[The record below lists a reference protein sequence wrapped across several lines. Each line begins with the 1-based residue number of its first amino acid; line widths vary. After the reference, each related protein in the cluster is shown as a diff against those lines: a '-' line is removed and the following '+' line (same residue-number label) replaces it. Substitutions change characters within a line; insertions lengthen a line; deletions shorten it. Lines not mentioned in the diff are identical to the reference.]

1 MTDKTTKWMIY
12 ESIKIILLAIIAICA
27 IYMANSEH
35 NRNNPPKFEEM
46 EFVDLRDFCD
56 NQTCKK

>member
-1 MTDKTTKWMIY
+1 MTNKKLCLIY
-12 ESIKIILLAIIAICA
+12 ESIKIILLGIIAACA
-27 IYMANSEH
+27 IYLAHSEY

>member
-12 ESIKIILLAIIAICA
+12 ESIKIILLGIIAICA

-35 NRNNPPKFEEM
+35 NRNNPPIVQEM
-46 EFVDLRDFCD
+46 EFVEMCG
-56 NQTCKK
+56 NQPCQK

>member
-27 IYMANSEH
+27 IYMVNSEH
-35 NRNNPPKFEEM
+35 NRNNPPIVQEM
-46 EFVDLRDFCD
+46 EFVDLDCI
-56 NQTCKK
+56 NGPCQK

>member
-12 ESIKIILLAIIAICA
+12 ESIKIILLAICA

-35 NRNNPPKFEEM
+35 NRNNPPIVQEM
-46 EFVDLRDFCD
+46 EFVDLDCI
-56 NQTCKK
+56 NGPCQK

>member
-35 NRNNPPKFEEM
+35 NRNNPPIVQEM
-46 EFVDLRDFCD
+46 EFVDLDCI
-56 NQTCKK
+56 NGACQK

>member
-1 MTDKTTKWMIY
+1 MTNKKLCLIY
-12 ESIKIILLAIIAICA
+12 ESIKIILLGIIAACA
-27 IYMANSEH
+27 IYLTINEH
-35 NRNNPPKFEEM
+35 KKKNPPIFEEM

>member
-1 MTDKTTKWMIY
+1 MTNKKLCLIY
-12 ESIKIILLAIIAICA
+12 ESIKIILLGIIAACA
-27 IYMANSEH
+27 IYLTNNEH
-35 NRNNPPKFEEM
+35 KKNNPPIFEEM